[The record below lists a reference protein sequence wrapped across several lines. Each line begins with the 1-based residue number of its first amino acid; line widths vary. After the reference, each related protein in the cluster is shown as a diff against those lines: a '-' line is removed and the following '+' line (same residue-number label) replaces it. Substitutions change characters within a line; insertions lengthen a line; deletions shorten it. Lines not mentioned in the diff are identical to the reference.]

1 MKKEKVTAIVLAGGS
16 GKRMGGACKKQ
27 YLLLG
32 EKPILYYSLKTFQE
46 SCVDEIILV
55 TNEPE
60 YCTREIIQ
68 KYGLDKVTK
77 IVPGGAERYH
87 SVYAGLQ
94 AADCDYV
101 LIHDGA
107 RPFVTEAMID
117 DSLAAA
123 RKYQA
128 CIVGMPVK
136 DTIKIADEKEFA
148 AHTPKRDKVW
158 QIQTPQTFFYPLI
171 WEAYQ
176 KILKEE
182 PMGITDDAMA
192 VEYSNSIG
200 VKLIRGNY
208 RNIKITTQEDLEIA
222 ELFLKKQLTSN
233 HK

>member
-94 AADCDYV
+94 A
-101 LIHDGA
+101 
-107 RPFVTEAMID
+107 E
-117 DSLAAA
+117 
-123 RKYQA
+123 
-128 CIVGMPVK
+128 
-136 DTIKIADEKEFA
+136 
-148 AHTPKRDKVW
+148 
-158 QIQTPQTFFYPLI
+158 
-171 WEAYQ
+171 
-176 KILKEE
+176 
-182 PMGITDDAMA
+182 
-192 VEYSNSIG
+192 IG
-200 VKLIRGNY
+200 RASCRERVS
-208 RNIKITTQEDLEIA
+208 A
-222 ELFLKKQLTSN
+222 
-233 HK
+233 